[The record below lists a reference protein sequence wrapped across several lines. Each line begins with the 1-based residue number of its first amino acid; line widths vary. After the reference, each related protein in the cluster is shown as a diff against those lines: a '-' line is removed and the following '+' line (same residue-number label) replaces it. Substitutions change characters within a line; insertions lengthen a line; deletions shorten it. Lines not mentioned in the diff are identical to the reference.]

1 MLIRRQV
8 LRDCIF
14 GAKSVQ
20 LHKRKSASKSRSH
33 LQEVV
38 D

>member
-1 MLIRRQV
+1 MLIWRQV

-20 LHKRKSASKSRSH
+20 LHKRKSLHPSAEIKS
-33 LQEVV
+33 LQ
-38 D
+38 